1 MSMSKT
7 YYFNTGLGGKD
18 TIKADMSY
26 NKDAGGYI
34 ASFYVGDRN
43 DGQFF
48 GWHIDADYFRYY
60 QKNQSKLLVPAA
72 RRSEKKEQEAAKM
85 LDENVLAY
93 VQEFAAQAEA
103 HGAPHM
109 NISVAA

>member
-1 MSMSKT
+1 MSMSKH
-7 YYFNTGLGGKD
+7 YYFNTGIDGKD

-34 ASFYVGDRN
+34 ASFYVGDMR
-43 DGQFF
+43 DSQFF

-60 QKNQSKLLVPAA
+60 QRYQSKLLVPCG

-93 VQEFAAQAEA
+93 VQEFAAKAEA

>member
-1 MSMSKT
+1 MSMSKI

-34 ASFYVGDRN
+34 ASFYVGDRT

-60 QKNQSKLLVPAA
+60 QKYQSKLLVPAA

-85 LDENVLAY
+85 LDENVLVY

-109 NISVAA
+109 NISAA